1 MSSYMSARKYND
13 SLQLLTLEELQQ
25 TCRMKKLDTNGS
37 VSDLIE
43 RLTKQ
48 SLGVKLRMYYQKC
61 KDESMEADRKVID
74 DYMEKI
80 AHKLNDAIKDG
91 GSSINISIHPPSIQD
106 ELIEILKDEGL
117 NVTVFYISN
126 EELLKISLF

>member
-1 MSSYMSARKYND
+1 MSAKEYND
-13 SLQLLTLEELQQ
+13 SLQLLTLEELQH
-25 TCRMKKLDTNGS
+25 TCRMRNLDTNGDS
-37 VSDLIE
+37 NELIG
-43 RLTKQ
+43 RLSRQ

-91 GSSINISIHPPSIQD
+91 RSSIDISIHPPSIQD